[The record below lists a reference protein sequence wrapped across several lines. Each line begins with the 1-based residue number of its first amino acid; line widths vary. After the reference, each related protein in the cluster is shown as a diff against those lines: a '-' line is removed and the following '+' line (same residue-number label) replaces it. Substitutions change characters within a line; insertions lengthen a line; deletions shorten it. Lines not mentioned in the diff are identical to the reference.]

1 MKTILKIFSA
11 LIILIISALL
21 IMPVLFKDDIVQLVK
36 EESNNAVNAKIDFG
50 DFSLSMIKN
59 FPNFHFAIENVTVNG
74 IDEFEGVEL
83 AGIKELDL
91 IIDLMSVIKG
101 KSIEVKSIQIIEPS
115 VYAKVLADG
124 RANYLIAKESDSVDI
139 VEEEV
144 AKETTA
150 FKLSLKQLKISQGKV
165 IYDDATFPMHMA
177 IRGLD
182 VDLSGD
188 FTENITSIE
197 TLLNSNAFDLNYD
210 GINYI
215 NAANVNLDA
224 MMEMNL
230 EEFKFTFKEN
240 ELMVNKL
247 PLAFEGWIAM
257 PDEAI
262 EMNLTYMTKET
273 DFIELLSMI
282 PAEFAKDLVGVKTE
296 GVLSLDGY
304 VNGTYLDSLYPAFG
318 VHLQVANAMF
328 QYPDLPKAVENIQ
341 INAKV
346 DSEEGGLDNT
356 IVNIERFHIEIAEN
370 PFDFNLYLSN
380 PISDPYIRAAMK
392 GKLMLDN
399 LKDVIPLEENDELN
413 GTFTSD
419 ISLNGRLSTLEKEEY
434 EDFEADGNLMVENF
448 HYSTD
453 SLEYPIDLSKAQLV
467 FSPKF
472 VKLEEMDMTL
482 GKSDLSANGRLE
494 NFIGYALKDDQVLSG
509 TLNIKSKLLDI
520 NELAGIDPEA
530 EETSDTSAVEETIEV
545 VQIPKNIDLET
556 RATIDHLVYDNINIQ
571 NIKGGIDVKEQKVSM
586 TETAMQLLGGTM
598 KMNGFYETVDSTKPS
613 FDFGMQIQGFDVQ
626 QTVETFNTVETMAP
640 LAKHAKGGYSTTLN
654 ISGALDQLMEPIY
667 ESINGNG
674 KLNTQNI
681 SVEGYKPLKKIADI
695 TKSKNLNPMSLNDA
709 AISFTISNGKVFV
722 DPFTNK
728 IGNSKLTIAGSNSF
742 DQTIDYV
749 FSFEIPREEFG
760 TMANEA
766 VDGLLAQ
773 AANKGVELD
782 LAKTIN
788 LDIRL
793 VGDAT
798 NPEIKT
804 DFKKSKSDATQ
815 QLKDKAK
822 EELEKKKKELEQ
834 KAKDELEK
842 QKQELEKQAKEELE
856 KKKKEAEEELQKK
869 KKEAEEELKKKAK
882 DKLKGLF
889 GG

>member
-413 GTFTSD
+413 GTFTSC
-419 ISLNGRLSTLEKEEY
+419 LLYT
-434 EDFEADGNLMVENF
+434 
-448 HYSTD
+448 
-453 SLEYPIDLSKAQLV
+453 
-467 FSPKF
+467 SP
-472 VKLEEMDMTL
+472 
-482 GKSDLSANGRLE
+482 S
-494 NFIGYALKDDQVLSG
+494 
-509 TLNIKSKLLDI
+509 
-520 NELAGIDPEA
+520 
-530 EETSDTSAVEETIEV
+530 
-545 VQIPKNIDLET
+545 
-556 RATIDHLVYDNINIQ
+556 
-571 NIKGGIDVKEQKVSM
+571 
-586 TETAMQLLGGTM
+586 
-598 KMNGFYETVDSTKPS
+598 
-613 FDFGMQIQGFDVQ
+613 
-626 QTVETFNTVETMAP
+626 
-640 LAKHAKGGYSTTLN
+640 
-654 ISGALDQLMEPIY
+654 
-667 ESINGNG
+667 
-674 KLNTQNI
+674 
-681 SVEGYKPLKKIADI
+681 
-695 TKSKNLNPMSLNDA
+695 
-709 AISFTISNGKVFV
+709 
-722 DPFTNK
+722 
-728 IGNSKLTIAGSNSF
+728 
-742 DQTIDYV
+742 
-749 FSFEIPREEFG
+749 PR
-760 TMANEA
+760 
-766 VDGLLAQ
+766 D
-773 AANKGVELD
+773 
-782 LAKTIN
+782 
-788 LDIRL
+788 
-793 VGDAT
+793 
-798 NPEIKT
+798 
-804 DFKKSKSDATQ
+804 
-815 QLKDKAK
+815 
-822 EELEKKKKELEQ
+822 
-834 KAKDELEK
+834 
-842 QKQELEKQAKEELE
+842 
-856 KKKKEAEEELQKK
+856 
-869 KKEAEEELKKKAK
+869 
-882 DKLKGLF
+882 
-889 GG
+889 